1 METGEQKTAVMTVV
15 GSDAVGIIA
24 RISDLLYRH
33 NVNIKNIT
41 QSILEDIF
49 TMIMM
54 VDLAAGD
61 IDIKDLSEELNAL
74 GEEIHLS
81 ISIWQTDLF
90 NAMHRI

>member
-1 METGEQKTAVMTVV
+1 MQSGDQKTAVMTVV

-24 RISDLLYRH
+24 RISHLLSTH

-41 QSILEDIF
+41 QSILDDVF

-54 VDLAAGD
+54 VDLAAAD
-61 IDIKDLSEELNAL
+61 IDIKDLSVELNTL
-74 GEEIHLS
+74 GQEIHLT

>member
-1 METGEQKTAVMTVV
+1 MQTGDQRTAVMTVV

-54 VDLAAGD
+54 VDLTAGD

>member
-1 METGEQKTAVMTVV
+1 MQTGDQKTAVMTVV

-54 VDLAAGD
+54 VDLTAGD

>member
-54 VDLAAGD
+54 VDLTAGD

>member
-41 QSILEDIF
+41 QSILEDVF

-54 VDLAAGD
+54 VDLPCGD
-61 IDIKDLSEELNAL
+61 IDIKALSDELHVL
-74 GEEIHLS
+74 GQEIHLS

>member
-41 QSILEDIF
+41 QSILEDVF

-54 VDLAAGD
+54 VDLTSGD
-61 IDIKDLSEELNAL
+61 IDIKDLSDELNVL
-74 GEEIHLS
+74 GQEIHLS